1 MRDEQWLK
9 DRLDQMWILLFPD
22 IERKNTVVI
31 RFKGRW
37 KNKFGHIRMLKNKD
51 TEIVVNS
58 LFMHEQVPEA
68 MVDAT
73 IAHELV
79 HYMHGFQSPHPKLY
93 KHPHAGGIVTRELKR
108 RGFSHILVVERE
120 FLKND
125 WYKLHRELTGQKQV
139 SFLQRLFG

>member
-1 MRDEQWLK
+1 MRDDLWLK
-9 DRLDQMWILLFPD
+9 ERLDQMWLLLFPD

-58 LFMHEQVPEA
+58 LFKNQEVPEA
-68 MVDAT
+68 MIDAT

-79 HYMHGFQSPHPKLY
+79 HYMHGFQSPHPRMY

-108 RGFSHILVVERE
+108 RGFGHIMVTERE
-120 FLKND
+120 FLKKD
-125 WYKLHRELTGQKQV
+125 WYKLHREFTGKKPR
-139 SFLQRLFG
+139 SFLQRFFG